1 MSIRVPIKRQ
11 VLEWAI
17 GKTGMPISELSQLP
31 DFKKITSWLDG
42 SQQPTLR
49 QAKALADKAH
59 TLFPYLLLE
68 QPIEEEVDLPDFR
81 TVGSVGVKN
90 PSADLKQV
98 IEDCRGRLDWYV
110 EYVQEFD
117 IHQEETL
124 PTYTL
129 ESNPEQAAREVRD
142 RMGWEPGHYA
152 LGDKAVTQ
160 LSRFIENTG
169 VLVMRSSVVRNNT
182 HRPLD
187 PEEFRG
193 FTLVDR
199 GFSLIF
205 VNAKDTKSAQL
216 FSLAHELGHVLL
228 GEPGISGEEID
239 GAPDIERWCNRF
251 AAEFLIPAS
260 YFRQMWREFPN
271 EADAIA
277 TIVHRLGVSPAAAVW
292 RGVDLGL
299 INREDAHELIEECSY
314 SGPIKKPDGGNG
326 INNMRPRIG
335 ERFLS
340 AAADA
345 VGTDLLS
352 LRDAMYYLGVNKEGA
367 ARSLLDSV
375 RKAAA

>member
-1 MSIRVPIKRQ
+1 MSIRVPIKRN

-17 GKTGMPISELSQLP
+17 EKTGLSISELSQLP
-31 DFKKITSWLDG
+31 DFKKITSWFDG

-49 QAKALADKAH
+49 QVKALADKAH

-90 PSADLKQV
+90 PSADFKQV
-98 IEDCRGRLDWYV
+98 IKDCRGRLDWYV

-117 IHQEETL
+117 IHQDKPL

-129 ESNPEQAAREVRD
+129 ESNPVQVAKEVRNQ
-142 RMGWEPGHYA
+142 MGWEPGRYA
-152 LGDKAVTQ
+152 LGEKAVAQ
-160 LSRFIENTG
+160 LSRLIENTG
-169 VLVMRSSVVRNNT
+169 VLVMRSSVVGNNT

-199 GFSLIF
+199 GISLIF
-205 VNAKDTKSAQL
+205 VNTQDTKSAQL

-228 GEPGISGEEID
+228 GEPGVSGEEID

-260 YFRQMWREFPN
+260 YFRQMWEESPH
-271 EADAIA
+271 ETDAIA
-277 TIVHRLGVSPAAAVW
+277 TIAHRLGVSPAATVW
-292 RGVDLGL
+292 RGVDLEL
-299 INREDAHELIEECSY
+299 ISREDAHELIEACSY
-314 SGPIKKPDGGNG
+314 SGPIKKSDGGNG
-326 INNMRPRIG
+326 IYNMRPRIG
-335 ERFLS
+335 ERFLL
-340 AAADA
+340 AVADA

-352 LRDAMYYLGVNKEGA
+352 LRDAMYYLGAKKEES
-367 ARSLLDSV
+367 ARSLLDTA

>member
-1 MSIRVPIKRQ
+1 MPEFKR
-11 VLEWAI
+11 
-17 GKTGMPISELSQLP
+17 
-31 DFKKITSWLDG
+31 ITSWLDG

-49 QAKALADKAH
+49 QAEALAAKAG
-59 TLFPYLLLE
+59 TLFPYLLLDE
-68 QPIEEEVDLPDFR
+68 PIEEKVDLPDFR
-81 TVGSVGVKN
+81 TVGSVGLKN
-90 PSADLKQV
+90 PSSDLKQV
-98 IEDCRGRLDWYV
+98 IEDCRSRLDWYV
-110 EYVQEFD
+110 EYAQEFD
-117 IHQEETL
+117 VQQDKPL

-129 ESNPEQAAREVRD
+129 ESNPEQAAKEVRNHL
-142 RMGWEPGHYA
+142 GWEPGHYA
-152 LGDKAVTQ
+152 LGEKAVAQ
-160 LSRFIENTG
+160 LSRLIENTG

-193 FTLVDR
+193 FTLIDR

-205 VNAKDTKSAQL
+205 VNAQDTKSAQL

-228 GEPGISGEEID
+228 GEPGVSGEEID

-260 YFRQMWREFPN
+260 YFKHVWKKFPHQHQK
-271 EADAIA
+271 DAIA
-277 TIVHRLGVSPAAAVW
+277 TIAHRLGVSPAATVW
-292 RGVDLGL
+292 RGVDLKL

-314 SGPIKKPDGGNG
+314 FGPIKKTSGGNG
-326 INNMRPRIG
+326 INNIRPRIG

-345 VGTDLLS
+345 VGTDLLP
-352 LRDAMYYLGVNKEGA
+352 LRDAMYYLGVKKEES